1 MYKISDPKDIVY
13 YIEDRSLTV
22 DGVIDPLL
30 CFEDE
35 DKAVEYA
42 IKTLKLSVLEFNIME
57 WTVD

>member
-1 MYKISDPKDIVY
+1 
-13 YIEDRSLTV
+13 EDRSLTV